1 MAWECL
7 EGLSIPENWRK
18 YPWRLGL
25 AIFPFELHAE
35 ILEQSIRLG
44 RFPGILTLL
53 WIMQ

>member
-7 EGLSIPENWRK
+7 KGLPVPDKMASVPVEAWFNH
-18 YPWRLGL
+18 LQFDL
-25 AIFPFELHAE
+25 NAE